1 MSKQKK
7 RDIGAEILE
16 GLRDVKA
23 HQRGE
28 LRLRTRRIEPFTG
41 IDAKRIREKLELSQS
56 EFAALLGVSL
66 RTLQEWEQARREPR
80 GPAQALLRVADRHPE
95 ALMS

>member
-1 MSKQKK
+1 MAKKTK

-16 GLRDVKA
+16 GLRDVSA

-28 LRLRTRRIEPFTG
+28 LQLRTHSIRPLNGKDARRIR
-41 IDAKRIREKLELSQS
+41 KKLGFSQS
-56 EFAALLGVSL
+56 VFSALLGVSL
-66 RTLQEWEQARREPR
+66 RTLQEWEQMRREPR

-95 ALMS
+95 ALL

>member
-1 MSKQKK
+1 MAKKTK

-16 GLRDVKA
+16 GLREVRA

-28 LRLRTRRIEPFTG
+28 LQLRTHRIKPLNG
-41 IDAKRIREKLELSQS
+41 KDAKRIRTKLGFSQS
-56 EFAALLGVSL
+56 VFSALLGVSL
-66 RTLQEWEQARREPR
+66 RTLQEWEQMRREPR

-95 ALMS
+95 ALL